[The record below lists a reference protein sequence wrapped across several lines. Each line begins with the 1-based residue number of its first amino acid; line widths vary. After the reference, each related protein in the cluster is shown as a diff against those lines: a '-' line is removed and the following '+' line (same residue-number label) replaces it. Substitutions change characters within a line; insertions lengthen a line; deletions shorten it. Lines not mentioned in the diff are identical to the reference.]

1 MNPARPPHPHF
12 PGGRALHAPRPLTQE
27 VVSGIH
33 PSPCA
38 KRAGLNLKPQEIAMR
53 RPTLFNMAVFVLVY
67 LLVVVGV
74 VAIGYALLT

>member
-1 MNPARPPHPHF
+1 
-12 PGGRALHAPRPLTQE
+12 
-27 VVSGIH
+27 
-33 PSPCA
+33 
-38 KRAGLNLKPQEIAMR
+38 MR